1 MKRDIQNPVVFV
13 PLEGELPEVF
23 EELVFRVA
31 LAVDVSNPGGVV
43 ENSEDRTDI
52 LLASRVGIPI
62 TLQAVY
68 VSWFPQIR
76 ISLNTL

>member
-1 MKRDIQNPVVFV
+1 MKGDIQNPVVFV

-31 LAVDVSNPGGVV
+31 FAVDIFNSGRVV
-43 ENSEDRTDI
+43 ENIENRADT
-52 LLASRVGIPI
+52 LLAARVGIPI

-68 VSWFPQIR
+68 VSRFPQIR